1 MLVAGDPTKD
11 IAAIRRVRLVMK
23 GGTVYFPEEIHRAM
37 GIAPF
42 TPGAYPTR
50 PASALRAQ

>member
-1 MLVAGDPTKD
+1 M
-11 IAAIRRVRLVMK
+11 RVVVGLD
-23 GGTVYFPEEIHRAM
+23 GTVYFPEEIHRAM